1 MILRALSLILLLTA
15 VPAAAQAPL
24 PLDEAIARARARN
37 LDARAAVSA
46 EREAAERV
54 VQARAGYLP
63 RVDFSESWQRG
74 NQPVF
79 VFSSLLAQRDFA
91 ASNFEIDALNRPDP
105 IGNLRAALTVEQTL
119 FDAGTRAGVRAAR
132 LGHELASTART
143 RVGQDLAV
151 AVTDAYGRALVAAAS
166 KKAAAA
172 AVEAAAADRERAR
185 NRRDAGM
192 VTDADV
198 LQFDVHLARAR
209 ERQIRATSDEA
220 IARARLNQLMGEP
233 LDAVFEFVLSPSPAA
248 MAAGELAA
256 LEEGALAGRA
266 EVAQAR
272 LEEQLASSSRDAARA
287 AFLPQVAVQA
297 GWEANGR
304 VWNDRASSWVVGA
317 VARVNLFRG
326 FADRARLAE
335 TREAV
340 TRKAVEREKAETS
353 ARLDVRIALAR
364 LDAAR
369 ATDEVGRAAAGQAR
383 ASRRIIRD
391 RYEAGMADTT
401 ALLRA
406 AEAVE
411 QAETAEIAARVDV
424 LLAAAALDRALGK

>member
-1 MILRALSLILLLTA
+1 MILRALPLILLLTA

-132 LGHELASTART
+132 LGHELASTTRT

-185 NRRDAGM
+185 DRRDAGM

-304 VWNDRASSWVVGA
+304 GWNDRASSWVVGA

-383 ASRRIIRD
+383 ESRRIIRD